1 MSALQAMAS
10 MVTMAPLRAPP
21 AAKRSRRSG
30 MALVSV
36 DFSSTASCP
45 STSRAEVA
53 KADTRWSGPWPMLRL
68 WLRRAVL
75 PSMAIRSGRSGQTSR
90 TQALKQAENRPGSI
104 RFISSEPACPRHPV
118 MVGQEAAQELQ
129 ALLPPGCDRLVV
141 VAVGDRAAD
150 HQQQNLRQRMGDPP
164 RLAGVLDDGQMV
176 QKGAK
181 AGLLSKHG
189 GKAHD
194 GAPESSTPPNH
205 GPRKP

>member
-1 MSALQAMAS
+1 MERALADAAVMAAARGLAVDGDQVGPIRPDLADPGAEAGREQARIDP
-10 MVTMAPLRAPP
+10 VHQQR
-21 AAKRSRRSG
+21 
-30 MALVSV
+30 
-36 DFSSTASCP
+36 
-45 STSRAEVA
+45 
-53 KADTRWSGPWPMLRL
+53 
-68 WLRRAVL
+68 
-75 PSMAIRSGRSGQTSR
+75 
-90 TQALKQAENRPGSI
+90 
-104 RFISSEPACPRHPV
+104 EPACPRHPV

-129 ALLPPGCDRLVV
+129 ALLPPGGDRLVV

-150 HQQQNLRQRMGDPP
+150 HQQQNLRQRVGDPP